1 MKIKYSNILGLSLLI
16 FIILEGLDAFSI
28 RNIPIYWIGVS
39 FLISVFGILYFSGF
53 RISNLNLVNLRNWII
68 YGILI
73 TLVQSLFNDLVL
85 PVYASTSY
93 FQYIS
98 LRLLKLVLFL
108 FIIYSFNYLFQKN
121 SFEKIISYL
130 LISCLII
137 SALSLISYFSYLIGY
152 SDFPRNR
159 SGSGGWTQPIE
170 RACSILRNYGTFRE
184 PSFLAIWT
192 VPFMPYFFYLG
203 KTNKKWYFLSLIPM
217 LSITLSRSLTG
228 YTALFVSAFLIF
240 IVVFLVNKKIELNLI
255 IMLGLFLITTFFS
268 SSLSYQFP
276 PETKEC
282 NISGECVCIAEDK
295 LDELKNSENIPDA
308 TFGRF
313 SEISSRGLDAFE
325 NTAFLIDYINN
336 EGFSIFGDGFGHSN
350 IVFSYAADEATKKE
364 IDNQIIYRNPGQV
377 VSFNNLY
384 ANILMSTGLIG
395 LLWFLYIIIDVLR
408 KLVFTN
414 TKLQPFVLTSLV
426 ATLFMLSYQAEELST
441 HLAIAIAF
449 SLNLSKNAK

>member
-108 FIIYSFNYLFQKN
+108 FIIYSFNYLFQKY

-228 YTALFVSAFLIF
+228 YTALCVSAFLIF
-240 IVVFLVNKKIELNLI
+240 IVVFLVNKKIEFNLI

-268 SSLSYQFP
+268 SLLSYQFP
-276 PETKEC
+276 PETNEC

-395 LLWFLYIIIDVLR
+395 LLWFLYIIIDLLR

>member
-108 FIIYSFNYLFQKN
+108 FIIYSFNYLFQKY

-192 VPFMPYFFYLG
+192 VPFLPYFFYLG

-395 LLWFLYIIIDVLR
+395 LLWFLYIIIDLLR

-449 SLNLSKNAK
+449 SLNLSKNA

>member
-108 FIIYSFNYLFQKN
+108 FIIYSFNYLFQKY

-192 VPFMPYFFYLG
+192 VPFLPYFFYLG

-336 EGFSIFGDGFGHSN
+336 KGFSIFGDGFGHSN

-395 LLWFLYIIIDVLR
+395 LLWFLYIIIDLLR